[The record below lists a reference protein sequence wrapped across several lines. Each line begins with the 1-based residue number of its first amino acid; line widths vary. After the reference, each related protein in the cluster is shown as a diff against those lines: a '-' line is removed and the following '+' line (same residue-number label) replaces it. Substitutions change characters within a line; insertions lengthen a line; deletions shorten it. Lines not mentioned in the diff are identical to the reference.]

1 MYDELVVSY
10 KGGNYGTFDADVV
23 CSDFFLSSP
32 TGKVLFEI
40 RYANTDDTYSFRLIE
55 K

>member
-1 MYDELVVSY
+1 MVSY
-10 KGGNYGTFDADVV
+10 KGGNYGNFDADVMYG
-23 CSDFFLSSP
+23 DFILSAP